1 MQDFEIRVKKG
12 DFRGDLG
19 GVLRGLGLVWESA
32 TPPTHI
38 WERSPKKTRFFF
50 WQLPLALLEV
60 FHKFSLCL
68 LNSKYDC
75 QTEFHPND
83 LYLTFTFT
91 WKGIHAPNFSKFS
104 SLYFLEISHFTEEG
118 GFSIKL
124 CEIYLGT
131 WIISYITIFS
141 YIFLNILQIR
151 YSLLQKNTV
160 GCDLPLIWLVYH
172 VFMFIMFSCLSCFHV
187 YHVSYVYYVF
197 IIDAS

>member
-1 MQDFEIRVKKG
+1 M
-12 DFRGDLG
+12 
-19 GVLRGLGLVWESA
+19 
-32 TPPTHI
+32 
-38 WERSPKKTRFFF
+38 
-50 WQLPLALLEV
+50 ALLEV

-104 SLYFLEISHFTEEG
+104 PLYFLEISHFTEEG

-172 VFMFIMFSCLSCFHV
+172 VF
-187 YHVSYVYYVF
+187 YVYYVF
-197 IIDAS
+197 IVFIVSSYYHIFIMFLCYHVIMFLCYHVKTQGKIDLRNESGRPMKVKVVGEVSEKWN